1 MSPDLQRLI
10 DLQRLESTIADA
22 KARIATHPQRLA
34 EADAQLAA
42 ANLLLESAKNR
53 LKDNQEARRTLDK
66 DIALYQGRL
75 SKFRDQQSAVKTNK
89 EYQALGH
96 EIETAQ
102 HDLGAVELKVIERM
116 VEADGIAADVKQAES
131 VFAARR
137 KEIEAQKKQMGDELA
152 VVEAAL
158 KTATDER
165 AALLKAIDQRLV
177 STFEQVARVRKGIA
191 VTTATRDGLCSVC
204 HVRLRPQV
212 FQQIRQN
219 DSIVQCDSCQRI
231 LYYVPPPPPAE
242 GAIFR
247 LPNPRCS
254 GPRPAVPRPP
264 TSMAAR
270 AEIRVL
276 RATASASSAKTARL
290 SN

>member
-42 ANLLLESAKNR
+42 ASNLLESAKNR
-53 LKDNQEARRTLDK
+53 LKDNQEARRALDK

-102 HDLGAVELKVIERM
+102 KDLGAVEEKVIERM

-137 KEIEAQKKQMGDELA
+137 KEIEAQKKQMGDELTA
-152 VVEAAL
+152 VEASL
-158 KTATDER
+158 KAATDER
-165 AALLKAIDQRLV
+165 ATLLQGIDQRLV

-242 GAIFR
+242 GAVVR
-247 LPNPRCS
+247 
-254 GPRPAVPRPP
+254 
-264 TSMAAR
+264 
-270 AEIRVL
+270 
-276 RATASASSAKTARL
+276 
-290 SN
+290 

>member
-1 MSPDLQRLI
+1 MSPDLQRLV

-34 EADAQLAA
+34 DADAQLAA
-42 ANLLLESAKNR
+42 ANNLLESAKNR
-53 LKDNQEARRTLDK
+53 LKDNQEARRALDK

-75 SKFRDQQSAVKTNK
+75 NKFRDQQSAVKTNK

-102 HDLGAVELKVIERM
+102 KDLGGVEEKVIERM
-116 VEADGIAADVKQAES
+116 VEADAIAADVKQAES

-152 VVEAAL
+152 AVEASL
-158 KTATDER
+158 KAATDER
-165 AALLKAIDQRLV
+165 ATLLQGIDQRLV

-242 GAIFR
+242 GAVVR
-247 LPNPRCS
+247 
-254 GPRPAVPRPP
+254 
-264 TSMAAR
+264 
-270 AEIRVL
+270 
-276 RATASASSAKTARL
+276 
-290 SN
+290 